1 MSIDVGGGS
10 SLILP
15 ECEGHSMSS
24 PRETQKVTLRR
35 CTIMHR
41 SSDLEA
47 EAREN
52 PANDDGIYSIV
63 FLHKPF
69 PQIGAL
75 IGKITWE
82 VKS

>member
-35 CTIMHR
+35 CTMHR
-41 SSDLEA
+41 SSYLEA

-52 PANDDGIYSIV
+52 PANKDGTV
-63 FLHKPF
+63 LFL
-69 PQIGAL
+69 A
-75 IGKITWE
+75 
-82 VKS
+82 